1 MKGKAKGYDRHLAD
15 RIRKVLARKRGI
27 TEKEM
32 FGGLAFLLRGR
43 MFCGITNDA
52 LMARIGAERYE
63 KALAK
68 PHVRPMNFTGRPM
81 KGYVFVDAPGLRTQR
96 SLAAWV
102 SDCLDF
108 VATLDVSET

>member
-1 MKGKAKGYDRHLAD
+1 MKEKVKGYDHELAE
-15 RIRKVLARKRGI
+15 RIRAALAGKRGI

-43 MFCGITNDA
+43 MFCGITKEA
-52 LMARIGAERYE
+52 LMARIGPDRYD

-68 PHVRPMNFTGRPM
+68 PHVRPMDFTGRPM
-81 KGYVFVDAPGLRTQR
+81 KGYVFVDAPGVRTQR

-102 SDCLDF
+102 MQCLEF
-108 VATLDVSET
+108 VSTLDA